1 MSCYPLPLDARSLA
15 DGKLRMLLADF
26 KFQSD
31 RYKKTITAKMGF
43 VYNGTST
50 PKQLWRWLGSPFV
63 GFQRFGAVIHD
74 WLYSHGAEEGISR
87 KEADGIFYEAMI
99 CSGKNACTAWL
110 IYRGVRAF
118 GKNSY
123 LTGNE

>member
-1 MSCYPLPLDARSLA
+1 MSCYPLPLDARSLK
-15 DGKLRMLLADF
+15 DGKMRMLLADF

-31 RYKKTITAKMGF
+31 KYKKTITAKTGF
-43 VYNGTST
+43 TYNGTST
-50 PKQLWRWLGSPFV
+50 PKQLWRWLGSPFY
-63 GFQRFGAVIHD
+63 GLQRFGAVIHD
-74 WLYSHGAEEGISR
+74 WLYVNGWKIGISQ
-87 KEADGIFYEAMI
+87 KEADGIFYEAML
-99 CSGKNACTAWL
+99 CSGKNHFSAWL